1 MTPHRWRRLMSLM
14 AMRVLKLVGKALGAV
29 LPAFALALVI
39 GVASGNAVGAE
50 KNKCGCY
57 RDSGGTCYCDK
68 KAKCGCEGDCEPK
81 GCEAAR
87 EKQIQREIDAETK
100 KAADRDRTSKAS
112 SDREKAEAETDKDGE
127 REKKADAEGV
137 TAAAGKKLSAAQ
149 TKQLAKLIDAYLAAH
164 PNGGGKTLADVRAEL
179 K

>member
-1 MTPHRWRRLMSLM
+1 MG
-14 AMRVLKLVGKALGAV
+14 MRVTKGILGVA
-29 LPAFALALVI
+29 AFALALVI
-39 GVASGNAVGAE
+39 TLGGGRATAAAD

-57 RDSGGTCYCDK
+57 RDSAGTCFCDK

-100 KAADRDRTSKAS
+100 KAADRERSKKAS
-112 SDREKAEAETDKDGE
+112 ADSESEESDKES
-127 REKKADAEGV
+127 KKESEVAP
-137 TAAAGKKLSAAQ
+137 AAGKKLTVAQ
-149 TKQLAKLIDAYLAAH
+149 VKQLAKLIDAYLAAH
-164 PNGGGKTLADVRAEL
+164 PDGGGKTISDVRQEL

>member
-1 MTPHRWRRLMSLM
+1 M
-14 AMRVLKLVGKALGAV
+14 AMLRVLKLVGKVLGAV

-39 GVASGNAVGAE
+39 GLASGNALGAE

-87 EKQIQREIDAETK
+87 EKQIQKEIDAETK
-100 KAADRDRTSKAS
+100 RAADRERASKAS
-112 SDREKAEAETDKDGE
+112 SDTEKPETDGDKDK
-127 REKKADAEGV
+127 EKKADAEGV
-137 TAAAGKKLSAAQ
+137 AAAGKKLSAAQ

-164 PNGGGKTLADVRAEL
+164 PDGGGKSIADVRAEL

>member
-1 MTPHRWRRLMSLM
+1 MG
-14 AMRVLKLVGKALGAV
+14 AMLTRVKMFGVV

-39 GVASGNAVGAE
+39 ALGGGRATAAAD

-68 KAKCGCEGDCEPK
+68 KAKCGCPGECEPK
-81 GCEAAR
+81 GCEEAR
-87 EKQIQREIDAETK
+87 EKEIQKEIDAETK
-100 KAADRDRTSKAS
+100 KAADRERSSKAS
-112 SDREKAEAETDKDGE
+112 SEK
-127 REKKADAEGV
+127 EKPSADAESGDNESDSGDKKAGTEV
-137 TAAAGKKLSAAQ
+137 APAAGKKLTVAQ

-164 PNGGGKTLADVRAEL
+164 PGNGGKSISDVRSEL

>member
-1 MTPHRWRRLMSLM
+1 M
-14 AMRVLKLVGKALGAV
+14 AMRVLKRVGKVLGMV
-29 LPAFALALVI
+29 VPAFVLALVI
-39 GVASGNAVGAE
+39 AMAAGYAVAAD

-87 EKQIQREIDAETK
+87 EKQIQKEIDAETK
-100 KAADRDRTSKAS
+100 RAADRERTSKAS
-112 SDREKAEAETDKDGE
+112 SDSEQAETEKE
-127 REKKADAEGV
+127 SEKKADTEGV
-137 TAAAGKKLSAAQ
+137 TAAGKKLSAAQ

-164 PNGGGKTLADVRAEL
+164 PNGGTKTIADVRAEL